1 MGPAVQT
8 WRAIAV
14 RTFFDGP
21 EEHSQPHSIFVVL
34 RAVDLQRTGHP
45 QLILDGGGS
54 AVSIRGWRPAAPL
67 ARMRASRESSAFR
80 V

>member
-8 WRAIAV
+8 WQAIAV

-45 QLILDGGGS
+45 RLSSTAAVPRILF
-54 AVSIRGWRPAAPL
+54 AAG
-67 ARMRASRESSAFR
+67 AQQHR
-80 V
+80 